1 MNFHDIQTFLA
12 IVKYGNISKAADE
25 LYISQTAVT
34 RRLKT
39 LEDELGIPLL
49 DRGRGKK
56 ETVLTPSGR
65 DFLSIAQ
72 RWNAVWEET
81 QRFKS
86 LGERLSLSVG
96 SVQILNDYVFPP
108 LYSKLLNHS
117 PSINLYIHTE
127 HAIEFPPLVE
137 QRVIDVAIGWRDTA
151 SPEVSCRAWRQTP
164 LVCVMPGS
172 PSYAAA
178 APIHPRQLDGT
189 KELYINW
196 PPSFAQWH
204 ELYWPS
210 SQFHPSYV
218 ASAQLAL
225 QIMAHS
231 GSWSIMP
238 LFFAKH
244 ACQTGAFTYQY
255 LTDPPEPLTAYIL
268 THRAPR
274 PNVQKGL
281 SILFDYL
288 SQLDT
293 NAF

>member
-12 IVKYGNISKAADE
+12 IVKYGNISKAANE

-56 ETVLTPSGR
+56 EAVLTPSGR

-172 PSYAAA
+172 PSDAAA

-210 SQFHPSYV
+210 GQFHPSYV

-255 LTDPPEPLTAYIL
+255 LTDSPEPLTAYIL

>member
-1 MNFHDIQTFLA
+1 MNFHDIQAFLA
-12 IVKYGNISKAADE
+12 IVKYGTISKAADE

-49 DRGRGKK
+49 DRGRGIK
-56 ETVLTPSGR
+56 ESTLTPSGR

-86 LGERLSLSVG
+86 LGERLSLSIG
-96 SVQILNDYVFPP
+96 SVQILNDYVFPA
-108 LYSKLLNHS
+108 LYSRLLTHS
-117 PSINLYIHTE
+117 PGMNLYIHTE

-137 QRVIDVAIGWRDTA
+137 QRIIDVAIGWRDSE
-151 SPEVSCRAWRQTP
+151 SPELSCQPWRQSP
-164 LVCVMPGS
+164 LVCVMPGDPQES
-172 PSYAAA
+172 AQ
-178 APIHPRQLDGT
+178 APVDPRRLDCT

-196 PPSFAQWH
+196 PPSFTQWH
-204 ELYWPS
+204 EAYWPAD
-210 SQFHPSYV
+210 QFHPSYV

-231 GSWSIMP
+231 GSWAVMP
-238 LFFAKH
+238 LFFAKY
-244 ACQTGAFTYQY
+244 ACQKGTFAYQY

-268 THRAPR
+268 THKTPR
-274 PNVQKGL
+274 PNVQKSL
-281 SILFDYL
+281 SIFFEYL
-288 SQLDT
+288 KQLDDDI
-293 NAF
+293 F